1 MAEATYTDR
10 DLTDRI
16 RKKAMSMEAPI
27 PGQSLT
33 SDPDNPAPY
42 ERPPEFTTKQDALE
56 SLFVTLTQEK
66 AYASLLNSLQSGIS
80 IMDIVKIILMQGFE
94 EGKWNPDMIL
104 ILAEPL
110 AYMIMALAERAD
122 VEFIIQEEDPDDDD
136 YDPDEDEY
144 FKGESRRLPLLNKS
158 LKKVTPPKRQPMPEE
173 IREQM
178 PQSLM
183 AKE

>member
-1 MAEATYTDR
+1 
-10 DLTDRI
+10 
-16 RKKAMSMEAPI
+16 
-27 PGQSLT
+27 
-33 SDPDNPAPY
+33 
-42 ERPPEFTTKQDALE
+42 
-56 SLFVTLTQEK
+56 
-66 AYASLLNSLQSGIS
+66 
-80 IMDIVKIILMQGFE
+80 
-94 EGKWNPDMIL
+94 MIL
-104 ILAEPL
+104 ILAAPL

-144 FKGESRRLPLLNKS
+144 FKGEIRRLPLLNKS